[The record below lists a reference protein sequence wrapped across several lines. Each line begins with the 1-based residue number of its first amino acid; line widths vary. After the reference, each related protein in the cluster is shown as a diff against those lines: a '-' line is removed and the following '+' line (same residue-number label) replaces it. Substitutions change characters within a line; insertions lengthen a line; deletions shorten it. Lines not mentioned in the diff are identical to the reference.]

1 MRGIINMENK
11 RLLSIDIFRGL
22 TVILMTIVNNP
33 GDWGHIYAP
42 LEHAEWHGYTLTDL
56 VFPSFLFIVGISTVL
71 SKPSEDQLLKICKR
85 ALRIFLLGLSL
96 SFFSKIKAGDFTL
109 VIRLLAMALA
119 TVAFLGDYPLRR
131 QFWGALGAF
140 VLLIGLC
147 FSGLTDFESV
157 RIPGVLQR
165 IAVVYLL
172 VSLLHA
178 YTSLRVQIGVF
189 IASLV
194 GYWALM
200 SFVEVPGIGASNL
213 EVNKNLAAW
222 LDNYLL
228 EGHLWASAKTW
239 DPEGI
244 LSTLPAVATG
254 LVGLFAGRY
263 LQGSPEGVSPE
274 GDSPEGVS
282 PKGMSPKGVSPK
294 GDSPEGDSPK
304 GDSPEGMSP
313 KEVSPKASVLFAV
326 GALALVV
333 GTIWGWY
340 FPINKALWTSSYVL
354 VAAGWDLLLLAVLQ
368 ATVHSGTMAD
378 RYWKPVLIFGMNPML
393 VFFFSGIIPRVLGM
407 IKIGEEGLTSWIY
420 SQGIEPIFA
429 DKINASLAGALIYV
443 LIWAV
448 ILAFFDRQKRYYKV

>member
-1 MRGIINMENK
+1 MENK

-71 SKPSEDQLLKICKR
+71 SKPSEDQLLKIFKR

-96 SFFSKIKAGDFTL
+96 SFFSKIKAGDYTL
-109 VIRLLAMALA
+109 FLRLLAMALA

-131 QFWGALGAF
+131 QFWVAVAAF
-140 VLLIGLC
+140 VLMIGLC
-147 FSGLTDFESV
+147 FSGLTDFEHV

-189 IASLV
+189 IASLA

-200 SFVEVPGIGASNL
+200 YFVDVPDIGAANL

-228 EGHLWASAKTW
+228 EGHLWATSKTW

-254 LVGLFAGRY
+254 LAGLFAGRY
-263 LQGSPEGVSPE
+263 LQGI
-274 GDSPEGVS
+274 
-282 PKGMSPKGVSPK
+282 
-294 GDSPEGDSPK
+294 
-304 GDSPEGMSP
+304 
-313 KEVSPKASVLFAV
+313 PKASVLFAV
-326 GALALVV
+326 GAISLVL

-368 ATVHSGTMAD
+368 ATVLSGMMAD

-407 IKIGEEGLTSWIY
+407 IKIGDEGLTSWIY
-420 SQGIEPIFA
+420 SQGIEPLFA
-429 DKINASLAGALIYV
+429 EKINASLAGALIYV

-448 ILAFFDRQKRYYKV
+448 ILYFFDARKRYYKV

>member
-1 MRGIINMENK
+1 MENK

-22 TVILMTIVNNP
+22 TVILMTVVNNP
-33 GDWGHIYAP
+33 GDWEHIYAP

-71 SKPSEDQLLKICKR
+71 SRPSEDHLLKIFKR

-96 SFFSKIKAGDFTL
+96 SFFSKIHAGDFTL
-109 VIRLLAMALA
+109 VVRLLAMAVA
-119 TVAFLGDYPLRR
+119 TIAFLGDYDLRR
-131 QFWGALGAF
+131 QFWVAVGVF

-147 FSGLTDFESV
+147 FSGLTDFEHV

-178 YTSLRVQIGVF
+178 YTSLRFQIAVF
-189 IASLV
+189 FASLV
-194 GYWALM
+194 GYWALL
-200 SFVEVPGIGASNL
+200 SFVDVPGIGAANL

-228 EGHLWASAKTW
+228 EGHLWASSKTW

-254 LVGLFAGRY
+254 LAGLFAGRY
-263 LQGSPEGVSPE
+263 LQS
-274 GDSPEGVS
+274 
-282 PKGMSPKGVSPK
+282 
-294 GDSPEGDSPK
+294 
-304 GDSPEGMSP
+304 
-313 KEVSPKASVLFAV
+313 SPKASVLFAV
-326 GALALVV
+326 GAIALVF
-333 GTIWGWY
+333 GTVWGWY

-354 VAAGWDLLLLAVLQ
+354 VAAGWDLLLLAFLQ
-368 ATVHSGTMAD
+368 ATIHSD

-407 IKIGEEGLTSWIY
+407 IKIGNQGLTSWIY
-420 SQGIEPIFA
+420 SQGIEPLFA

-443 LIWAV
+443 LIWAG
-448 ILAFFDRQKRYYKV
+448 ILSFFDWQKRYYKV

>member
-1 MRGIINMENK
+1 MQVITNNMENK

-22 TVILMTIVNNP
+22 TVILMTVVNNP
-33 GDWGHIYAP
+33 GDWEHIYAP

-71 SKPSEDQLLKICKR
+71 SRPSEDHLLKIFKR

-96 SFFSKIKAGDFTL
+96 SFFSKIHAGDFTL
-109 VIRLLAMALA
+109 VVRLLAMAVA
-119 TVAFLGDYPLRR
+119 TIAFLGDYDLRR
-131 QFWGALGAF
+131 QFWVAVGVF

-147 FSGLTDFESV
+147 FSGLTDFEHV

-178 YTSLRVQIGVF
+178 YTSLRFQIAVF
-189 IASLV
+189 FASLV

-200 SFVEVPGIGASNL
+200 SFVDVPGIGAANL

-228 EGHLWASAKTW
+228 EGHLWASSKTW

-254 LVGLFAGRY
+254 LAGLFAGRY
-263 LQGSPEGVSPE
+263 LQS
-274 GDSPEGVS
+274 
-282 PKGMSPKGVSPK
+282 
-294 GDSPEGDSPK
+294 
-304 GDSPEGMSP
+304 
-313 KEVSPKASVLFAV
+313 SPKASVLFAA
-326 GALALVV
+326 GAIALVF
-333 GTIWGWY
+333 GTVWGWY
-340 FPINKALWTSSYVL
+340 FPINKALWTSSYVV
-354 VAAGWDLLLLAVLQ
+354 VAAGWDLLLLAFLQ
-368 ATVHSGTMAD
+368 STIHSSIQSD

-407 IKIGEEGLTSWIY
+407 ITIGNQGLTSWIY
-420 SQGIEPIFA
+420 SQGIEPLFA
-429 DKINASLAGALIYV
+429 DKINASLAGALIYM
-443 LIWAV
+443 LIWAG
-448 ILAFFDRQKRYYKV
+448 ILSFFDWQKRYYKV

>member
-1 MRGIINMENK
+1 MENK

-42 LEHAEWHGYTLTDL
+42 FEHAEWHGYTLTDL

-71 SKPSEDQLLKICKR
+71 SKPSEDQLLKSCKR

-96 SFFSKIKAGDFTL
+96 SFFSKIHAGDYTL
-109 VIRLLAMALA
+109 VLRLFAMALA

-131 QFWGALGAF
+131 QFWVAAGAF
-140 VLLIGLC
+140 VLMIGLC
-147 FSGLTDFESV
+147 FSGLTDFEHV

-178 YTSLRVQIGVF
+178 YASLRVQIGVF
-189 IASLV
+189 LASLI

-200 SFVEVPGIGASNL
+200 HFVEVPGVGAANL
-213 EVNKNLAAW
+213 EVNTNLAAW

-228 EGHLWASAKTW
+228 EGHLWASSKTW

-254 LVGLFAGRY
+254 LAGLFAGRY
-263 LQGSPEGVSPE
+263 LQGSP
-274 GDSPEGVS
+274 
-282 PKGMSPKGVSPK
+282 
-294 GDSPEGDSPK
+294 
-304 GDSPEGMSP
+304 
-313 KEVSPKASVLFAV
+313 KAAVLFAV
-326 GALALVV
+326 GALALVL
-333 GTIWGWY
+333 GTTWGWY
-340 FPINKALWTSSYVL
+340 FPINKALWTSSFVL

-368 ATVHSGTMAD
+368 ATIHSD

-407 IKIGEEGLTSWIY
+407 IKIGDKGLTSWIY
-420 SQGIEPIFA
+420 SQGIEPLFA

-443 LIWAV
+443 LIWAA
-448 ILAFFDRQKRYYKV
+448 ILAFFDARKRYYKV

>member
-1 MRGIINMENK
+1 MQDIINMENK

-71 SKPSEDQLLKICKR
+71 SKPSEDQLLKIFKR

-96 SFFSKIKAGDFTL
+96 SFFSKIHAGDFTL
-109 VIRLLAMALA
+109 IVRLLAMAAA
-119 TVAFLGDYPLRR
+119 TVGFLGDYSLKG
-131 QFWGALGAF
+131 QFWVAVGAF
-140 VLLIGLC
+140 VLMIGLC
-147 FSGLTDFESV
+147 FSGLTDFEHV

-178 YTSLRVQIGVF
+178 YTSLRVQISVF
-189 IASLV
+189 IISLV

-200 SFVEVPGIGASNL
+200 SFVEVPGIGAANL

-244 LSTLPAVATG
+244 LSTLPALATG
-254 LVGLFAGRY
+254 LAGLFAGRY
-263 LQGSPEGVSPE
+263 LQGSP
-274 GDSPEGVS
+274 
-282 PKGMSPKGVSPK
+282 
-294 GDSPEGDSPK
+294 
-304 GDSPEGMSP
+304 
-313 KEVSPKASVLFAV
+313 KASVLFAV
-326 GALALVV
+326 GAIALVA
-333 GTIWGWY
+333 GTVWGWY

-368 ATVHSGTMAD
+368 ATIQSD

-420 SQGIEPIFA
+420 SQGIEPLFA

-443 LIWAV
+443 LIWTA
-448 ILAFFDRQKRYYKV
+448 ILTFFDRQKRYYKV

>member
-1 MRGIINMENK
+1 MRAYTTNMETK

-33 GDWGHIYAP
+33 GDWEHIYAP

-71 SKPSEDQLLKICKR
+71 AKPSEDQLLKICKR

-96 SFFSKIKAGDFTL
+96 SFFSKIHAGDFTL
-109 VIRLLAMALA
+109 VVRLIAMAAA
-119 TVAFLGDYPLRR
+119 TVAFLGDYDLRR
-131 QFWGALGAF
+131 QFWIAVIAF

-147 FSGLTDFESV
+147 FSGLADFENV

-172 VSLLHA
+172 LSLLHA
-178 YTSLRVQIGVF
+178 YTSLRFQIAVF
-189 IASLV
+189 FASLV

-200 SFVEVPGIGASNL
+200 NFVDVPGVGLANL

-222 LDNYLL
+222 VDNYLL
-228 EGHLWASAKTW
+228 EGHLWASSKTW

-244 LSTLPAVATG
+244 LSTLPALATG
-254 LVGLFAGRY
+254 LAGLFAGRY
-263 LQGSPEGVSPE
+263 LQS
-274 GDSPEGVS
+274 
-282 PKGMSPKGVSPK
+282 
-294 GDSPEGDSPK
+294 
-304 GDSPEGMSP
+304 
-313 KEVSPKASVLFAV
+313 SPKASVLFAA
-326 GALALVV
+326 GAIALVA

-368 ATVHSGTMAD
+368 ATIQSTIQSDH
-378 RYWKPVLIFGMNPML
+378 YWKPVLIFGMNPMV
-393 VFFFSGIIPRVLGM
+393 VFFFSGLIPRVLGM
-407 IKIGEEGLTSWIY
+407 VKIGDQGLTSWIY
-420 SQGIEPIFA
+420 SQGIEPLFA

-443 LIWAV
+443 LIWAG
-448 ILAFFDRQKRYYKV
+448 ILSFFDWQKRYYKV

>member
-1 MRGIINMENK
+1 MENK

-71 SKPSEDQLLKICKR
+71 SKPSEDQLLKSCKR

-96 SFFSKIKAGDFTL
+96 SFFSKIKAGDYTL
-109 VIRLLAMALA
+109 VLRLFAMALA

-131 QFWGALGAF
+131 QFWVAAGAF
-140 VLLIGLC
+140 VLMIGLC
-147 FSGLTDFESV
+147 FSGLTDFEHV

-178 YTSLRVQIGVF
+178 YASLRVQIGVF
-189 IASLV
+189 LASLI

-200 SFVEVPGIGASNL
+200 HFVEVPGVGAANL
-213 EVNKNLAAW
+213 EVNTNLAAW

-228 EGHLWASAKTW
+228 EGHLWASSKTW

-254 LVGLFAGRY
+254 LAGLFAGRY
-263 LQGSPEGVSPE
+263 LQGSP
-274 GDSPEGVS
+274 
-282 PKGMSPKGVSPK
+282 
-294 GDSPEGDSPK
+294 
-304 GDSPEGMSP
+304 
-313 KEVSPKASVLFAV
+313 KAAVLFAV
-326 GALALVV
+326 GALALVL
-333 GTIWGWY
+333 GTTWGWY
-340 FPINKALWTSSYVL
+340 FPINKALWTSSFVL

-368 ATVHSGTMAD
+368 ATIHSD

-407 IKIGEEGLTSWIY
+407 IKIGDKGLTSWIY
-420 SQGIEPIFA
+420 SQGIEPLFA

-443 LIWAV
+443 LIWAA
-448 ILAFFDRQKRYYKV
+448 ILAFFDARKRYYKV

>member
-1 MRGIINMENK
+1 MRDIINMENK

-71 SKPSEDQLLKICKR
+71 SKPSEDQLWKIFKR

-96 SFFSKIKAGDFTL
+96 SFFSKIHAGDFTL
-109 VIRLLAMALA
+109 VVRLLAMAAA
-119 TVAFLGDYPLRR
+119 TVAFLGDYSLKK
-131 QFWGALGAF
+131 QFWVAVGAF
-140 VLLIGLC
+140 VLMIGLC
-147 FSGLTDFESV
+147 FSGLTDFEHV

-172 VSLLHA
+172 VGLLHFYA
-178 YTSLRVQIGVF
+178 SLRIQIVVF

-200 SFVEVPGIGASNL
+200 HFVEVPGIGAANL

-228 EGHLWASAKTW
+228 EGHLWASSKTW

-254 LVGLFAGRY
+254 LAGLFAGRY
-263 LQGSPEGVSPE
+263 LQGSA
-274 GDSPEGVS
+274 
-282 PKGMSPKGVSPK
+282 
-294 GDSPEGDSPK
+294 
-304 GDSPEGMSP
+304 
-313 KEVSPKASVLFAV
+313 KASVLFAA
-326 GALALVV
+326 GAIALAV

-368 ATVHSGTMAD
+368 ATIRSD
-378 RYWKPVLIFGMNPML
+378 KYWKPVLIFGMNPML

-407 IKIGEEGLTSWIY
+407 IKIGEDGLTSWIY
-420 SQGIEPIFA
+420 SQGIEPLFA
-429 DKINASLAGALIYV
+429 DKINSSLAGALIYV
-443 LIWAV
+443 VIWAG
-448 ILAFFDRQKRYYKV
+448 ILAFFDSRKRYYKV

>member
-1 MRGIINMENK
+1 MRAITNMENK

-42 LEHAEWHGYTLTDL
+42 LEHAEWNGYTLTDL

-71 SKPSEDQLLKICKR
+71 SKPSEDQLLKSCKR
-85 ALRIFLLGLSL
+85 AFRIFLLGLSL
-96 SFFSKIKAGDFTL
+96 SFFSKIQAGDFTL
-109 VIRLLAMALA
+109 VARLLAMAFA

-131 QFWGALGAF
+131 QFWVVVGAF

-147 FSGLTDFESV
+147 FSGIEDFKHV

-189 IASLV
+189 IASLA

-200 SFVEVPGIGASNL
+200 HFVEVPGIGTANL

-228 EGHLWASAKTW
+228 EGHLWATSKTW

-254 LVGLFAGRY
+254 LAGLFAGRY
-263 LQGSPEGVSPE
+263 LQS
-274 GDSPEGVS
+274 
-282 PKGMSPKGVSPK
+282 
-294 GDSPEGDSPK
+294 
-304 GDSPEGMSP
+304 
-313 KEVSPKASVLFAV
+313 SPKASVLAAA
-326 GALALVV
+326 GAITLAA

-368 ATVHSGTMAD
+368 ATVHTGMMAD

-407 IKIGEEGLTSWIY
+407 IKIGDEGLISWIY
-420 SQGIEPIFA
+420 SQGIEPLFA
-429 DKINASLAGALIYV
+429 DKMNASLAGALIYV
-443 LIWAV
+443 LIWAA
-448 ILAFFDRQKRYYKV
+448 ILFFFDARKRYYKV

>member
-1 MRGIINMENK
+1 MPGITNMENK

-71 SKPSEDQLLKICKR
+71 SKPSEDQLLKSCKR

-96 SFFSKIKAGDFTL
+96 SFFSKIKVGDYSL
-109 VIRLLAMALA
+109 VARLLAMALA
-119 TVAFLGDYPLRR
+119 TMAFLGDYPLRR
-131 QFWGALGAF
+131 QFWVAVAAF

-147 FSGLTDFESV
+147 FSGLTDFEHV

-165 IAVVYLL
+165 IAVVYLV

-189 IASLV
+189 IGSLA

-200 SFVEVPGIGASNL
+200 HFVEVPGIGSANL

-228 EGHLWASAKTW
+228 EGHLWATSKTW

-254 LVGLFAGRY
+254 LAGLFAGRY
-263 LQGSPEGVSPE
+263 LQGR
-274 GDSPEGVS
+274 
-282 PKGMSPKGVSPK
+282 
-294 GDSPEGDSPK
+294 
-304 GDSPEGMSP
+304 
-313 KEVSPKASVLFAV
+313 PKASVLFAA
-326 GALALVV
+326 GAIALVF
-333 GTIWGWY
+333 GTVWGWH

-368 ATVHSGTMAD
+368 ATVHSAIIAD

-420 SQGIEPIFA
+420 SQGIEPLFA
-429 DKINASLAGALIYV
+429 DKMNASLAGALIYV
-443 LIWAV
+443 GIWAA
-448 ILAFFDRQKRYYKV
+448 ILFFFDARKRYYKV

>member
-1 MRGIINMENK
+1 MENK

-71 SKPSEDQLLKICKR
+71 SKPSEDQLLKSCKR

-96 SFFSKIKAGDFTL
+96 SFFSKIKAGDYTL
-109 VIRLLAMALA
+109 VLRLLAMALA

-131 QFWGALGAF
+131 QFWVAVGAF

-147 FSGLTDFESV
+147 FSGLPDFEHV

-189 IASLV
+189 IASLA

-200 SFVEVPGIGASNL
+200 NFVEVPGIGAANL

-228 EGHLWASAKTW
+228 EGHLWATSKTW

-254 LVGLFAGRY
+254 LAGLFAGRY
-263 LQGSPEGVSPE
+263 LQISPEGVSPE
-274 GDSPEGVS
+274 G
-282 PKGMSPKGVSPK
+282 M
-294 GDSPEGDSPK
+294 
-304 GDSPEGMSP
+304 
-313 KEVSPKASVLFAV
+313 SPKASVLFAA
-326 GALALVV
+326 GAIALVL

-354 VAAGWDLLLLAVLQ
+354 VAAGWDLLLLGVLQ
-368 ATVHSGTMAD
+368 ATIRSD
-378 RYWKPVLIFGMNPML
+378 RYWRPVLIFGMNPML

-407 IKIGEEGLTSWIY
+407 IKIGGEGLTSWIY
-420 SQGIEPIFA
+420 AQGIEPIFA
-429 DKINASLAGALIYV
+429 DKMNASLAGALIYV
-443 LIWAV
+443 LIWAA
-448 ILAFFDRQKRYYKV
+448 ILTFFDRQKRYYKV

>member
-1 MRGIINMENK
+1 MENK
-11 RLLSIDIFRGL
+11 RLFSIDIFRGL

-71 SKPSEDQLLKICKR
+71 SKPSEDQLLKIFKR

-96 SFFSKIKAGDFTL
+96 SFFSKIKAGDYTL
-109 VIRLLAMALA
+109 VLRLLAMALA

-131 QFWGALGAF
+131 QFWVAVGAF

-147 FSGLTDFESV
+147 FSGLTDFEHV

-189 IASLV
+189 IGSLV

-200 SFVEVPGIGASNL
+200 HFVEVPGIGVANL

-228 EGHLWASAKTW
+228 EGHLWATSKTW

-254 LVGLFAGRY
+254 LAGLFAGRY
-263 LQGSPEGVSPE
+263 LQGI
-274 GDSPEGVS
+274 
-282 PKGMSPKGVSPK
+282 
-294 GDSPEGDSPK
+294 
-304 GDSPEGMSP
+304 
-313 KEVSPKASVLFAV
+313 PKASVLFAA
-326 GALALVV
+326 GAISLVL

-368 ATVHSGTMAD
+368 ATVLSGMMAD

-407 IKIGEEGLTSWIY
+407 IKIGDEGLTSWIY
-420 SQGIEPIFA
+420 SHGIEPFFVE
-429 DKINASLAGALIYV
+429 KINASLAGALIYV
-443 LIWAV
+443 LIWAA
-448 ILAFFDRQKRYYKV
+448 ILYFFDARKRYYKV

>member
-1 MRGIINMENK
+1 MENK

-71 SKPSEDQLLKICKR
+71 SKPSEDQLWKIFKR

-96 SFFSKIKAGDFTL
+96 SFFSKIKVGDFTL
-109 VIRLLAMALA
+109 VVRLLAMALA
-119 TVAFLGDYPLRR
+119 TIAFLGDYSLRR
-131 QFWGALGAF
+131 QFWIAVGAF
-140 VLLIGLC
+140 VLMIGLC
-147 FSGLTDFESV
+147 FSGLTDFEHV

-172 VSLLHA
+172 VGLLHFYA
-178 YTSLRVQIGVF
+178 SLRIQIVVF
-189 IASLV
+189 ITSLV

-200 SFVEVPGIGASNL
+200 SFVDVPGVGAANL

-228 EGHLWASAKTW
+228 EGHLWATSKTW

-254 LVGLFAGRY
+254 LAGLFAGRY
-263 LQGSPEGVSPE
+263 LQGG
-274 GDSPEGVS
+274 
-282 PKGMSPKGVSPK
+282 
-294 GDSPEGDSPK
+294 
-304 GDSPEGMSP
+304 
-313 KEVSPKASVLFAV
+313 SPKASVLFAA
-326 GALALVV
+326 GAIALAA
-333 GTIWGWY
+333 GTFWGWY

-368 ATVHSGTMAD
+368 ATIRSD
-378 RYWKPVLIFGMNPML
+378 QYWKPVLIFGMNPML

-407 IKIGEEGLTSWIY
+407 IKIGEDGLTSWIY
-420 SQGIEPIFA
+420 SQGIEPLFA

-443 LIWAV
+443 VIWAG
-448 ILAFFDRQKRYYKV
+448 ILAFFDSRKRYYKV

>member
-1 MRGIINMENK
+1 MRAITNMENK

-71 SKPSEDQLLKICKR
+71 SKPSEDQLLKSCKR

-96 SFFSKIKAGDFTL
+96 SFFSKIKVGDYTL
-109 VIRLLAMALA
+109 VVRLLAMALA

-131 QFWGALGAF
+131 QFWVAVGTF

-147 FSGLTDFESV
+147 FSGLTDFEHV

-189 IASLV
+189 IASLA

-200 SFVEVPGIGASNL
+200 HFVDVPGIGAANL
-213 EVNKNLAAW
+213 EVNRNLAAW

-228 EGHLWASAKTW
+228 EGHLWATSKTW

-254 LVGLFAGRY
+254 LAGLFAGRY
-263 LQGSPEGVSPE
+263 LQGSP
-274 GDSPEGVS
+274 
-282 PKGMSPKGVSPK
+282 
-294 GDSPEGDSPK
+294 
-304 GDSPEGMSP
+304 
-313 KEVSPKASVLFAV
+313 KASVLFAA
-326 GALALVV
+326 GAIALAA
-333 GTIWGWY
+333 GTVWGWY

-354 VAAGWDLLLLAVLQ
+354 VAAGWDLLLLGVLR
-368 ATVHSGTMAD
+368 ATVHSGIMAD

-420 SQGIEPIFA
+420 SQGIEPLFA
-429 DKINASLAGALIYV
+429 DKMNASLAGALIYV
-443 LIWAV
+443 GIWAV
-448 ILAFFDRQKRYYKV
+448 ILFFFDARKRYYKV

>member
-1 MRGIINMENK
+1 
-11 RLLSIDIFRGL
+11 
-22 TVILMTIVNNP
+22 
-33 GDWGHIYAP
+33 
-42 LEHAEWHGYTLTDL
+42 
-56 VFPSFLFIVGISTVL
+56 
-71 SKPSEDQLLKICKR
+71 
-85 ALRIFLLGLSL
+85 
-96 SFFSKIKAGDFTL
+96 
-109 VIRLLAMALA
+109 MALA
-119 TVAFLGDYPLRR
+119 TIAFLGDYPLRR
-131 QFWGALGAF
+131 QFWVAVGAF

-178 YTSLRVQIGVF
+178 YTSLRVQVLVF

-200 SFVEVPGIGASNL
+200 SFVEVPGIGAANL

-222 LDNYLL
+222 VDNYLL

-244 LSTLPAVATG
+244 LSTLPALATG
-254 LVGLFAGRY
+254 LAGLFAGRY

-274 GDSPEGVS
+274 GDSPEGMSPKGMSPEGVSPEGMSPKGMSPEGVS

-294 GDSPEGDSPK
+294 GMSPEGQ
-304 GDSPEGMSP
+304 
-313 KEVSPKASVLFAV
+313 SPKASVLFAV
-326 GALALVV
+326 GALALVA

-368 ATVHSGTMAD
+368 ATVHSGIMAD
-378 RYWKPVLIFGMNPML
+378 RYWKSVLIFGMNPML

-420 SQGIEPIFA
+420 SHGIEPLFA

-443 LIWAV
+443 LIWAA

>member
-1 MRGIINMENK
+1 MENK

-71 SKPSEDQLLKICKR
+71 SKPSEDQLLKIFKR

-109 VIRLLAMALA
+109 IVRLLAIAVA
-119 TVAFLGDYPLRR
+119 TVAFLGDYSLKK
-131 QFWGALGAF
+131 QFWVAVGAF
-140 VLLIGLC
+140 VLMMGLC
-147 FSGLTDFESV
+147 FSGLTDFEHV

-172 VSLLHA
+172 VGLLHFYA
-178 YTSLRVQIGVF
+178 SLRIQIVVF
-189 IASLV
+189 IACLV

-200 SFVEVPGIGASNL
+200 NFVDVPGIGAANL

-228 EGHLWASAKTW
+228 EGHLWATSKTW

-254 LVGLFAGRY
+254 LAGLFAGRY
-263 LQGSPEGVSPE
+263 LQGSPEGGSPE
-274 GDSPEGVS
+274 GG
-282 PKGMSPKGVSPK
+282 
-294 GDSPEGDSPK
+294 
-304 GDSPEGMSP
+304 
-313 KEVSPKASVLFAV
+313 SPKASVLFAA
-326 GALALVV
+326 GAIALAV
-333 GTIWGWY
+333 GTVWGWY

-368 ATVHSGTMAD
+368 ATIRSDH
-378 RYWKPVLIFGMNPML
+378 YWKPVLIFGMNPML

-420 SQGIEPIFA
+420 SQGIEPLFA
-429 DKINASLAGALIYV
+429 EKINASFAGALIYV
-443 LIWAV
+443 AIWAG
-448 ILAFFDRQKRYYKV
+448 ILAFFDSRKRYYKV

>member
-1 MRGIINMENK
+1 MENK

-71 SKPSEDQLLKICKR
+71 SKPSEDQLLKIFKR

-96 SFFSKIKAGDFTL
+96 SFFSKIKVGDFTL
-109 VIRLLAMALA
+109 VVRLLAMAAA
-119 TVAFLGDYPLRR
+119 TVAFLGDYSLRR
-131 QFWGALGAF
+131 QFWVAAGAC

-147 FSGLTDFESV
+147 FSGLTAFEHV

-172 VSLLHA
+172 VGLLHFYA
-178 YTSLRVQIGVF
+178 SLRIQMVVF
-189 IASLV
+189 IACLV

-200 SFVEVPGIGASNL
+200 NFVDVPGIGAANL

-228 EGHLWASAKTW
+228 EGHLWASSKTW

-254 LVGLFAGRY
+254 LAGLFAGRY
-263 LQGSPEGVSPE
+263 LQGSA
-274 GDSPEGVS
+274 
-282 PKGMSPKGVSPK
+282 
-294 GDSPEGDSPK
+294 
-304 GDSPEGMSP
+304 
-313 KEVSPKASVLFAV
+313 KAAVLFAA
-326 GALALVV
+326 GAIALAA

-368 ATVHSGTMAD
+368 AMIRSEKH
-378 RYWKPVLIFGMNPML
+378 WKPVLIFGMNPML

-420 SQGIEPIFA
+420 SQGIEPLFA

-443 LIWAV
+443 AIWAG
-448 ILAFFDRQKRYYKV
+448 ILAFFDSRKRYYKV

>member
-1 MRGIINMENK
+1 MENK

-71 SKPSEDQLLKICKR
+71 SKPTEDQLLKSCKR

-109 VIRLLAMALA
+109 VLRLLAMALA

-131 QFWGALGAF
+131 QFWVAVGAF
-140 VLLIGLC
+140 GLLIGLC
-147 FSGLTDFESV
+147 FSGLTDFEHV

-189 IASLV
+189 IGSLV

-200 SFVEVPGIGASNL
+200 HFVEVPGIGAANL

-228 EGHLWASAKTW
+228 EGHLWATSKTW

-254 LVGLFAGRY
+254 LAGLFAGRY
-263 LQGSPEGVSPE
+263 LQGSS
-274 GDSPEGVS
+274 
-282 PKGMSPKGVSPK
+282 
-294 GDSPEGDSPK
+294 
-304 GDSPEGMSP
+304 
-313 KEVSPKASVLFAV
+313 KASVLAAA
-326 GALALVV
+326 GAIALAA

-354 VAAGWDLLLLAVLQ
+354 VAAGWDLLLLGVLQ
-368 ATVHSGTMAD
+368 ATVHSGMMAD

-407 IKIGEEGLTSWIY
+407 IKIGDEGLTSWIY
-420 SQGIEPIFA
+420 SQGIEPLFVE
-429 DKINASLAGALIYV
+429 KINASLAGALIYV

-448 ILAFFDRQKRYYKV
+448 ILYFFDARKRYYKV

>member
-1 MRGIINMENK
+1 MENK

-71 SKPSEDQLLKICKR
+71 SKPSEDQLLKIFKR

-96 SFFSKIKAGDFTL
+96 SFFSKIHAGDYTL
-109 VIRLLAMALA
+109 VARLLAMALA
-119 TVAFLGDYPLRR
+119 TVAFLGDYTLPR
-131 QFWGALGAF
+131 QFWVAVGAF

-147 FSGLTDFESV
+147 FSGLTDFEHV

-178 YTSLRVQIGVF
+178 FTSLRVQIGVF
-189 IASLV
+189 IASLA

-200 SFVEVPGIGASNL
+200 HFVDVPGIGAANL

-228 EGHLWASAKTW
+228 EGHLWATSKTW

-254 LVGLFAGRY
+254 LAGLFAGRY
-263 LQGSPEGVSPE
+263 LQGSP
-274 GDSPEGVS
+274 
-282 PKGMSPKGVSPK
+282 
-294 GDSPEGDSPK
+294 
-304 GDSPEGMSP
+304 
-313 KEVSPKASVLFAV
+313 KASVLFAA
-326 GALALVV
+326 GAISLVL

-354 VAAGWDLLLLAVLQ
+354 VAAGWDLLLLGVLQ
-368 ATVHSGTMAD
+368 ATVHSGMMAD

-407 IKIGEEGLTSWIY
+407 IKIGDEGLTSWIY
-420 SQGIEPIFA
+420 SQGIEPLFA
-429 DKINASLAGALIYV
+429 EKINASLAGALIYV
-443 LIWAV
+443 LIWAA
-448 ILAFFDRQKRYYKV
+448 ILYLFDARKRYYKV

>member
-1 MRGIINMENK
+1 MENK

-33 GDWGHIYAP
+33 GDWGHIFAP

-71 SKPSEDQLLKICKR
+71 SKPSEDQLLKSCKR

-96 SFFSKIKAGDFTL
+96 SFFSKIHAGDYTL
-109 VIRLLAMALA
+109 VLRLFAMVLA

-131 QFWGALGAF
+131 QFWVAAGAF
-140 VLLIGLC
+140 VLMIGLC
-147 FSGLTDFESV
+147 FSGLTDFEHV

-178 YTSLRVQIGVF
+178 YASLRVQIGVF
-189 IASLV
+189 LASLI

-200 SFVEVPGIGASNL
+200 HFVEVPGVGAANL
-213 EVNKNLAAW
+213 EVNTNLAAW

-228 EGHLWASAKTW
+228 EGHLWASSKTW

-254 LVGLFAGRY
+254 LAGLFAGRY
-263 LQGSPEGVSPE
+263 LQGSP
-274 GDSPEGVS
+274 
-282 PKGMSPKGVSPK
+282 
-294 GDSPEGDSPK
+294 
-304 GDSPEGMSP
+304 
-313 KEVSPKASVLFAV
+313 KAAVLFAV
-326 GALALVV
+326 GALALVL
-333 GTIWGWY
+333 GTTWGWY

-368 ATVHSGTMAD
+368 ATIHSD

-407 IKIGEEGLTSWIY
+407 IKIGDEGLTSWIY
-420 SQGIEPIFA
+420 SQGIEPLFA

-443 LIWAV
+443 LIWAA
-448 ILAFFDRQKRYYKV
+448 ILAFFDARKRYYKV

>member
-1 MRGIINMENK
+1 MENK

-71 SKPSEDQLLKICKR
+71 SKPSEDQLLKIFKR

-109 VIRLLAMALA
+109 IVRLLAMAAA
-119 TVAFLGDYPLRR
+119 TVAFLGDYSLRR
-131 QFWGALGAF
+131 QFWVAMGAF
-140 VLLIGLC
+140 VLMIGLC
-147 FSGLTDFESV
+147 FSGLTDFEHV

-172 VSLLHA
+172 VGLLHFYA
-178 YTSLRVQIGVF
+178 SLRIQIAVF

-200 SFVEVPGIGASNL
+200 NFVEVPGIGAANL

-228 EGHLWASAKTW
+228 EGHLWASSKTW

-254 LVGLFAGRY
+254 LAGLFAGRY
-263 LQGSPEGVSPE
+263 LNNSPEGNSPEGGSPEGGSPE
-274 GDSPEGVS
+274 GGSPEGH
-282 PKGMSPKGVSPK
+282 
-294 GDSPEGDSPK
+294 
-304 GDSPEGMSP
+304 
-313 KEVSPKASVLFAV
+313 SPKASVLFAV
-326 GALALVV
+326 GAMALVA
-333 GTIWGWY
+333 GTVWGWY

-368 ATVHSGTMAD
+368 ATIRSD
-378 RYWKPVLIFGMNPML
+378 KYWKPVLIFGMNPML

-420 SQGIEPIFA
+420 SQGIEPLFA

-443 LIWAV
+443 VIWAG
-448 ILAFFDRQKRYYKV
+448 ILAFFDSRKRYYKV

>member
-1 MRGIINMENK
+1 MENK

-71 SKPSEDQLLKICKR
+71 SKPSEDQLLKIFKR

-109 VIRLLAMALA
+109 IVRLFAMAAA
-119 TVAFLGDYPLRR
+119 TVAFLGDYSLKR
-131 QFWGALGAF
+131 QFWVAAGAF
-140 VLLIGLC
+140 VLMIGLC
-147 FSGLTDFESV
+147 FSGLTDFEHV

-172 VSLLHA
+172 VGLLHFYA
-178 YTSLRVQIGVF
+178 SLRIQILVF
-189 IASLV
+189 IACLV

-200 SFVEVPGIGASNL
+200 NFVEVPGIGAANL

-228 EGHLWASAKTW
+228 EGHLWASSKTW

-254 LVGLFAGRY
+254 LAGLFAGRY
-263 LQGSPEGVSPE
+263 LQGSA
-274 GDSPEGVS
+274 
-282 PKGMSPKGVSPK
+282 
-294 GDSPEGDSPK
+294 
-304 GDSPEGMSP
+304 
-313 KEVSPKASVLFAV
+313 KASVLFAV
-326 GALALVV
+326 GAMALVA
-333 GTIWGWY
+333 GTVWGWY

-368 ATVHSGTMAD
+368 ATIRSDH
-378 RYWKPVLIFGMNPML
+378 YWKPVLIFGMNPML

-407 IKIGEEGLTSWIY
+407 IKIGEDGLTSWIY
-420 SQGIEPIFA
+420 SQGIEPLFA

-443 LIWAV
+443 VIWAG
-448 ILAFFDRQKRYYKV
+448 ILAFFDSRKRYYKV

>member
-1 MRGIINMENK
+1 MENK

-71 SKPSEDQLLKICKR
+71 SKPSEDQLLKIFKR

-96 SFFSKIKAGDFTL
+96 SFFSKIHAGDFTL
-109 VIRLLAMALA
+109 VVRLLAMAVA
-119 TVAFLGDYPLRR
+119 TVAFLGDYSLQR
-131 QFWGALGAF
+131 QFWIAVGAF
-140 VLLIGLC
+140 LLMMGLC
-147 FSGLTDFESV
+147 FSGLTDFEHV

-172 VSLLHA
+172 VGLLHFYA
-178 YTSLRVQIGVF
+178 SLRIQIVVF
-189 IASLV
+189 IACLV

-200 SFVEVPGIGASNL
+200 NFVDVPGIGAANL

-228 EGHLWASAKTW
+228 EGHLWATSKTW

-254 LVGLFAGRY
+254 LAGLFAGRY
-263 LQGSPEGVSPE
+263 LQGS
-274 GDSPEGVS
+274 D
-282 PKGMSPKGVSPK
+282 
-294 GDSPEGDSPK
+294 
-304 GDSPEGMSP
+304 
-313 KEVSPKASVLFAV
+313 KASILFAA
-326 GALALVV
+326 GAIALAA
-333 GTIWGWY
+333 GTVWGWY

-354 VAAGWDLLLLAVLQ
+354 VSAGWDLLLLAVLQ
-368 ATVHSGTMAD
+368 ATIRSDKH
-378 RYWKPVLIFGMNPML
+378 WKPVLIFGMNPML

-407 IKIGEEGLTSWIY
+407 IKIGDQGLTSWIY
-420 SQGIEPIFA
+420 SQGIEPLFA

-443 LIWAV
+443 AIWAG
-448 ILAFFDRQKRYYKV
+448 ILAFFDSRKRYYKV

>member
-1 MRGIINMENK
+1 MRVIINMENK

-71 SKPSEDQLLKICKR
+71 SKPSEDQLLKIFKR

-96 SFFSKIKAGDFTL
+96 SFFSKIKAGDYTL
-109 VIRLLAMALA
+109 VLRLLAMALA

-131 QFWGALGAF
+131 QFWVAVAAF

-147 FSGLTDFESV
+147 FSGLTDFEHV

-178 YTSLRVQIGVF
+178 YTSLRVQIGIF
-189 IASLV
+189 IGSLV

-200 SFVEVPGIGASNL
+200 HFVEVPGIGAANL
-213 EVNKNLAAW
+213 EVNRNLAAW

-228 EGHLWASAKTW
+228 DGHLWATSKTW

-254 LVGLFAGRY
+254 LAGLFAGRY
-263 LQGSPEGVSPE
+263 LQS
-274 GDSPEGVS
+274 
-282 PKGMSPKGVSPK
+282 
-294 GDSPEGDSPK
+294 
-304 GDSPEGMSP
+304 
-313 KEVSPKASVLFAV
+313 SPKASVLAAA
-326 GALALVV
+326 GAIALAA
-333 GTIWGWY
+333 GTVWGWY

-354 VAAGWDLLLLAVLQ
+354 VAAGWDLLLLGVLQ
-368 ATVHSGTMAD
+368 ATVHSAIIAD

-407 IKIGEEGLTSWIY
+407 IKIGDEGLTSWIY
-420 SQGIEPIFA
+420 SQGIEPLFVE
-429 DKINASLAGALIYV
+429 KINASLAGALIYV

-448 ILAFFDRQKRYYKV
+448 ILFFFDARKRYYKV

>member
-109 VIRLLAMALA
+109 VVRLLAMALA
-119 TVAFLGDYPLRR
+119 TMAFLGDYPLRR
-131 QFWGALGAF
+131 QFWVAVGAF

-178 YTSLRVQIGVF
+178 YTSLRVQVLVF

-200 SFVEVPGIGASNL
+200 SFIEVPGVGPASL

-244 LSTLPAVATG
+244 LSTLPALATG
-254 LVGLFAGRY
+254 LAGLFAGRY
-263 LQGSPEGVSPE
+263 LQGSPEG
-274 GDSPEGVS
+274 D
-282 PKGMSPKGVSPK
+282 
-294 GDSPEGDSPK
+294 
-304 GDSPEGMSP
+304 
-313 KEVSPKASVLFAV
+313 SPKASVLFAV
-326 GALALVV
+326 GAIALVA
-333 GTIWGWY
+333 GTVWGWY

-354 VAAGWDLLLLAVLQ
+354 VAAGWDLLLLALLQ
-368 ATVHSGTMAD
+368 ATVRSD

-420 SQGIEPIFA
+420 SHGIEPIFA

-443 LIWAV
+443 LIWAA

>member
-1 MRGIINMENK
+1 MRDIINMENK

-33 GDWGHIYAP
+33 GNWGHIYAS

-71 SKPSEDQLLKICKR
+71 SKPSEDQLLKIFKR

-109 VIRLLAMALA
+109 IVRLLAMAAA
-119 TVAFLGDYPLRR
+119 TVAFLGDYSLKR
-131 QFWGALGAF
+131 QFWVAVGAF
-140 VLLIGLC
+140 VLMIGLC
-147 FSGLTDFESV
+147 FSGLTDFEHV

-172 VSLLHA
+172 VGLLHFYA
-178 YTSLRVQIGVF
+178 SLRIQILVF

-194 GYWALM
+194 SYWALM
-200 SFVEVPGIGASNL
+200 NFVDVPGIGAANL

-228 EGHLWASAKTW
+228 EGHLWASSKTW

-254 LVGLFAGRY
+254 LAGLFAGRY
-263 LQGSPEGVSPE
+263 LQGSP
-274 GDSPEGVS
+274 
-282 PKGMSPKGVSPK
+282 
-294 GDSPEGDSPK
+294 
-304 GDSPEGMSP
+304 
-313 KEVSPKASVLFAV
+313 KASVLFAV
-326 GALALVV
+326 GAMALVA
-333 GTIWGWY
+333 GTVWGWY

-368 ATVHSGTMAD
+368 ATIRSD
-378 RYWKPVLIFGMNPML
+378 KYWKPVLIFGMNPML

-407 IKIGEEGLTSWIY
+407 IKIGEDGLISWIY
-420 SQGIEPIFA
+420 SQGIEPLFA

-443 LIWAV
+443 VIWAG
-448 ILAFFDRQKRYYKV
+448 ILAFFDSRKRYYKV

>member
-1 MRGIINMENK
+1 MRVIIKTQAITTMENK

-71 SKPSEDQLLKICKR
+71 SKPSENQLLKIFKR

-96 SFFSKIKAGDFTL
+96 SFFSKIKVGDYTL
-109 VIRLLAMALA
+109 VVRLLAMAIA
-119 TVAFLGDYPLRR
+119 TIAFLGDYPLRR
-131 QFWGALGAF
+131 QFWIAVGAF

-147 FSGLTDFESV
+147 FSGLTDYEHV

-178 YTSLRVQIGVF
+178 YTSFRVQIGVF
-189 IASLV
+189 IGSLV

-200 SFVEVPGIGASNL
+200 NLVDVPGVGPATL

-228 EGHLWASAKTW
+228 EGHLWASSKTW

-244 LSTLPAVATG
+244 LSTLPALATG
-254 LVGLFAGRY
+254 LAGLFAGRY

-274 GDSPEGVS
+274 GVS
-282 PKGMSPKGVSPK
+282 PKGI
-294 GDSPEGDSPK
+294 SPE
-304 GDSPEGMSP
+304 
-313 KEVSPKASVLFAV
+313 EVSPKASVLFAV
-326 GALALVV
+326 GAIALVF
-333 GTIWGWY
+333 GTVWGWY

-354 VAAGWDLLLLAVLQ
+354 VSAGWDLLLLGVLQ
-368 ATVHSGTMAD
+368 ATVHSGIMED

-407 IKIGEEGLTSWIY
+407 IKIGDEGLTSWIY
-420 SQGIEPIFA
+420 SQGIEPLFA

-448 ILAFFDRQKRYYKV
+448 ILFFFDRQKRYYKV

>member
-1 MRGIINMENK
+1 MRDIINMENK

-71 SKPSEDQLLKICKR
+71 SKPSEDQLLKIFKR

-96 SFFSKIKAGDFTL
+96 SFFSKIKVGDFTL
-109 VIRLLAMALA
+109 VVRLLAIAAA
-119 TVAFLGDYPLRR
+119 TVAFLGDYSLKR
-131 QFWGALGAF
+131 QFWVAVGAF
-140 VLLIGLC
+140 VLMMGLC
-147 FSGLTDFESV
+147 FSGLTDFEHV
-157 RIPGVLQR
+157 RILGVLQR

-172 VSLLHA
+172 VGLLHF
-178 YTSLRVQIGVF
+178 YTSLRVHIVVF
-189 IASLV
+189 IACLV

-200 SFVEVPGIGASNL
+200 TFVYVPGIGTANL

-228 EGHLWASAKTW
+228 EGHLWATSKTW

-254 LVGLFAGRY
+254 LAGLFAGRY
-263 LQGSPEGVSPE
+263 LQGSA
-274 GDSPEGVS
+274 
-282 PKGMSPKGVSPK
+282 
-294 GDSPEGDSPK
+294 
-304 GDSPEGMSP
+304 
-313 KEVSPKASVLFAV
+313 KASVLFAA
-326 GALALVV
+326 GAIALAA
-333 GTIWGWY
+333 GTVWGWY

-368 ATVHSGTMAD
+368 ATIRSD
-378 RYWKPVLIFGMNPML
+378 KYWKPVLIFGMNPML

-407 IKIGEEGLTSWIY
+407 IKIGEDGLISWIY
-420 SQGIEPIFA
+420 SQGIEPLFA

-443 LIWAV
+443 VIWAG
-448 ILAFFDRQKRYYKV
+448 ILAFFDSRKRYYKV

>member
-1 MRGIINMENK
+1 MENK

-71 SKPSEDQLLKICKR
+71 SKPSEDQLLKTFKR

-96 SFFSKIKAGDFTL
+96 SFFSKIKAGDYTL
-109 VIRLLAMALA
+109 VLRLLAMALA

-131 QFWGALGAF
+131 QFWVAVGAF

-147 FSGLTDFESV
+147 FSGIEDFEHV

-189 IASLV
+189 IASLA

-200 SFVEVPGIGASNL
+200 HFVEVPGIGAANL

-228 EGHLWASAKTW
+228 EGHLWATSKTW

-254 LVGLFAGRY
+254 LAGLFAGRY
-263 LQGSPEGVSPE
+263 LQGSPEGVSP
-274 GDSPEGVS
+274 
-282 PKGMSPKGVSPK
+282 
-294 GDSPEGDSPK
+294 
-304 GDSPEGMSP
+304 
-313 KEVSPKASVLFAV
+313 KASILFAA
-326 GALALVV
+326 GAIALVA
-333 GTIWGWY
+333 GTVWGWY

-368 ATVHSGTMAD
+368 ATVHSGMMAD

-407 IKIGEEGLTSWIY
+407 IKIGDEGLTSWIY
-420 SQGIEPIFA
+420 SQGIEPLFA
-429 DKINASLAGALIYV
+429 DKMNASLAGALIYV

-448 ILAFFDRQKRYYKV
+448 ILYFFDARKRYYKV

>member
-1 MRGIINMENK
+1 MQDIINMENK

-71 SKPSEDQLLKICKR
+71 SKPSEDQLLKIFKR

-109 VIRLLAMALA
+109 VVRLLAMAAA
-119 TVAFLGDYPLRR
+119 TVAFLGDYSLKR
-131 QFWGALGAF
+131 QFWVAVGAF
-140 VLLIGLC
+140 VLMIGLC
-147 FSGLTDFESV
+147 FSGLADFEHV

-165 IAVVYLL
+165 ISVVYLL
-172 VSLLHA
+172 VGLLHFYA
-178 YTSLRVQIGVF
+178 SLRIQILVF

-200 SFVEVPGIGASNL
+200 NFVDVPGIGAANL

-228 EGHLWASAKTW
+228 EGHLWASSKTW

-254 LVGLFAGRY
+254 LAGLFAGRY
-263 LQGSPEGVSPE
+263 LQGSA
-274 GDSPEGVS
+274 
-282 PKGMSPKGVSPK
+282 
-294 GDSPEGDSPK
+294 
-304 GDSPEGMSP
+304 
-313 KEVSPKASVLFAV
+313 KASVLFAA
-326 GALALVV
+326 GAIALAV

-368 ATVHSGTMAD
+368 ATIRSDH
-378 RYWKPVLIFGMNPML
+378 YWKPVLIFGMNPML

-407 IKIGEEGLTSWIY
+407 IKIGEDGLISWIY
-420 SQGIEPIFA
+420 SQGIEPLFA

-443 LIWAV
+443 VIWAG
-448 ILAFFDRQKRYYKV
+448 ILAYFDSRKRYYKV

>member
-1 MRGIINMENK
+1 MENK

-71 SKPSEDQLLKICKR
+71 SKPSEDQLWKIFKR

-96 SFFSKIKAGDFTL
+96 SFFSKIHAGDFTL
-109 VIRLLAMALA
+109 VVRLLAMAAA
-119 TVAFLGDYPLRR
+119 TVAFLGDYSLKR
-131 QFWGALGAF
+131 QFWVAVGAF
-140 VLLIGLC
+140 VLMMGLC
-147 FSGLTDFESV
+147 FSGLTDFEHV

-172 VSLLHA
+172 VGLLHFYA
-178 YTSLRVQIGVF
+178 SLRIQIVVF

-200 SFVEVPGIGASNL
+200 HFVEVPGIGAANL

-228 EGHLWASAKTW
+228 EGHLWASSKTW
-239 DPEGI
+239 DREGI

-254 LVGLFAGRY
+254 LAGLFAGRY
-263 LQGSPEGVSPE
+263 LNN
-274 GDSPEGVS
+274 
-282 PKGMSPKGVSPK
+282 SPKGVSP
-294 GDSPEGDSPK
+294 EGGST
-304 GDSPEGMSP
+304 
-313 KEVSPKASVLFAV
+313 KASVLFAA
-326 GALALVV
+326 GAIALVA

-368 ATVHSGTMAD
+368 ATIRPN
-378 RYWKPVLIFGMNPML
+378 RYWKPVLIFGMNPMV
-393 VFFFSGIIPRVLGM
+393 VFFFSGLIPRVLGM
-407 IKIGEEGLTSWIY
+407 IKIGDQGLTSWIY
-420 SQGIEPIFA
+420 SQGIEPLFA

-443 LIWAV
+443 LIWAG
-448 ILAFFDRQKRYYKV
+448 ILSFFDWQKRYYKV

>member
-1 MRGIINMENK
+1 METK

-33 GDWGHIYAP
+33 GDWEHIYAP

-71 SKPSEDQLLKICKR
+71 AKPSEDQLLKICKR

-96 SFFSKIKAGDFTL
+96 SFFSKIHAGDFTL
-109 VIRLLAMALA
+109 VVRLIAMAAA
-119 TVAFLGDYPLRR
+119 TVAFLGDYDLRR
-131 QFWGALGAF
+131 QFWVAVIAF

-147 FSGLTDFESV
+147 FSGLTDFENV

-172 VSLLHA
+172 LSLLHA
-178 YTSLRVQIGVF
+178 YTSLRFQIAVF
-189 IASLV
+189 FASLV

-200 SFVEVPGIGASNL
+200 NFVDVPGMGLANL

-222 LDNYLL
+222 VDNYLL
-228 EGHLWASAKTW
+228 EGHLWASSKTW

-254 LVGLFAGRY
+254 LAGLFAGRY
-263 LQGSPEGVSPE
+263 LQS
-274 GDSPEGVS
+274 
-282 PKGMSPKGVSPK
+282 
-294 GDSPEGDSPK
+294 
-304 GDSPEGMSP
+304 
-313 KEVSPKASVLFAV
+313 SPKASVLFAA
-326 GALALVV
+326 GAIALVA

-368 ATVHSGTMAD
+368 ATIHSTIRSD

-393 VFFFSGIIPRVLGM
+393 VFFFSGLIPRVLGM
-407 IKIGEEGLTSWIY
+407 IKIGDQGLTSWIY
-420 SQGIEPIFA
+420 SQGIEPLFA

-443 LIWAV
+443 LIWAG
-448 ILAFFDRQKRYYKV
+448 ILSFFDWQKRYYKV

>member
-1 MRGIINMENK
+1 MENK

-71 SKPSEDQLLKICKR
+71 SKPSEDQLWKIFKR

-96 SFFSKIKAGDFTL
+96 SFFSKIHAGDFTL
-109 VIRLLAMALA
+109 VVRLLAMAAA
-119 TVAFLGDYPLRR
+119 TVAFLGDYSLKK
-131 QFWGALGAF
+131 QFWVAVGAF
-140 VLLIGLC
+140 VLMIGLC
-147 FSGLTDFESV
+147 FSGLTDFEHV

-172 VSLLHA
+172 VGLLHFYA
-178 YTSLRVQIGVF
+178 SLRIQIVVF

-200 SFVEVPGIGASNL
+200 HFVEVPGIGAANL

-228 EGHLWASAKTW
+228 EGHLWASSKTW

-254 LVGLFAGRY
+254 LAGLFAGRY
-263 LQGSPEGVSPE
+263 LQGSPEGH
-274 GDSPEGVS
+274 
-282 PKGMSPKGVSPK
+282 
-294 GDSPEGDSPK
+294 
-304 GDSPEGMSP
+304 
-313 KEVSPKASVLFAV
+313 SPKASVLFAA
-326 GALALVV
+326 GAIALAV

-368 ATVHSGTMAD
+368 ATIRSDH
-378 RYWKPVLIFGMNPML
+378 YWKPVLIFGMNPML

-407 IKIGEEGLTSWIY
+407 IKIGEDGLTSWIY
-420 SQGIEPIFA
+420 SQGIEPLFA

-443 LIWAV
+443 VIWAG
-448 ILAFFDRQKRYYKV
+448 ILAFFDSRKRYYKV

>member
-1 MRGIINMENK
+1 MENK

-71 SKPSEDQLLKICKR
+71 SKPSEDQLWKICKR

-109 VIRLLAMALA
+109 VVRLLAMALA

-131 QFWGALGAF
+131 QFWVAVGAF
-140 VLLIGLC
+140 GLMIGLC
-147 FSGLTDFESV
+147 FSGMEDFEHV

-172 VSLLHA
+172 VGLLHT
-178 YTSLRVQIGVF
+178 YTSVRVQTGVF
-189 IASLV
+189 IASLA

-200 SFVEVPGIGASNL
+200 NFVDVPGIGVANL

-228 EGHLWASAKTW
+228 EGHLWATSKTW

-254 LVGLFAGRY
+254 LAGLFAGRY
-263 LQGSPEGVSPE
+263 LQGSP
-274 GDSPEGVS
+274 
-282 PKGMSPKGVSPK
+282 
-294 GDSPEGDSPK
+294 
-304 GDSPEGMSP
+304 
-313 KEVSPKASVLFAV
+313 KASVLFAF
-326 GALALVV
+326 GALALVG

-354 VAAGWDLLLLAVLQ
+354 VAAGWDLLLLGFLQ
-368 ATVHSGTMAD
+368 ATVHLGRMAD

-407 IKIGEEGLTSWIY
+407 IKIGDEGLTSWIY
-420 SQGIEPIFA
+420 SRGIEPLFA
-429 DKINASLAGALIYV
+429 EKINASLAGALIYV

-448 ILAFFDRQKRYYKV
+448 ILFFFDARKRYYKV

>member
-1 MRGIINMENK
+1 METK

-33 GDWGHIYAP
+33 GDWEHIYAP

-71 SKPSEDQLLKICKR
+71 AKPSEDQLLKICKR

-96 SFFSKIKAGDFTL
+96 SFFSKIHAGDFTL
-109 VIRLLAMALA
+109 VVRLIAMAAA
-119 TVAFLGDYPLRR
+119 TVAFLGDYDLRR
-131 QFWGALGAF
+131 QFWVAVIAF

-147 FSGLTDFESV
+147 FSGLTDFENV

-172 VSLLHA
+172 LSLLHA
-178 YTSLRVQIGVF
+178 YTSLRFQIAVF
-189 IASLV
+189 FASLV

-200 SFVEVPGIGASNL
+200 NFVDVPGVGLANL

-222 LDNYLL
+222 VDNYLL
-228 EGHLWASAKTW
+228 EGHLWASSKTW

-244 LSTLPAVATG
+244 LSTLPALATG
-254 LVGLFAGRY
+254 LAGLFAGRY
-263 LQGSPEGVSPE
+263 LQS
-274 GDSPEGVS
+274 
-282 PKGMSPKGVSPK
+282 
-294 GDSPEGDSPK
+294 
-304 GDSPEGMSP
+304 
-313 KEVSPKASVLFAV
+313 SPKASVLFAA
-326 GALALVV
+326 GAIALVA

-368 ATVHSGTMAD
+368 ATIQSTIQSDH
-378 RYWKPVLIFGMNPML
+378 YWKPVLIFGMNPMV
-393 VFFFSGIIPRVLGM
+393 VFFFSGLIPRVLGM
-407 IKIGEEGLTSWIY
+407 IKIGDQGLTSWIY
-420 SQGIEPIFA
+420 SQGIEPLFA

-443 LIWAV
+443 LIWAG
-448 ILAFFDRQKRYYKV
+448 ILSFFDWQKRYYKV

>member
-1 MRGIINMENK
+1 MENK

-22 TVILMTIVNNP
+22 TVILMTVVNNP
-33 GDWGHIYAP
+33 GDWEHIYAP

-71 SKPSEDQLLKICKR
+71 SRPSEDHLLKIFKR

-96 SFFSKIKAGDFTL
+96 SFFSKIHAGDFTL
-109 VIRLLAMALA
+109 VIRLLAMAVA
-119 TVAFLGDYPLRR
+119 TIAFLGDYDLRR
-131 QFWGALGAF
+131 QFWVAVGVF

-147 FSGLTDFESV
+147 FSGLTDFEHV

-178 YTSLRVQIGVF
+178 YTSLRFQIAVF
-189 IASLV
+189 FASLV

-200 SFVEVPGIGASNL
+200 SCVDVPGIGAANL
-213 EVNKNLAAW
+213 AVNKNLAAW

-228 EGHLWASAKTW
+228 EGHLWASSKTW

-254 LVGLFAGRY
+254 LAGLFAGRY
-263 LQGSPEGVSPE
+263 LQS
-274 GDSPEGVS
+274 
-282 PKGMSPKGVSPK
+282 
-294 GDSPEGDSPK
+294 
-304 GDSPEGMSP
+304 
-313 KEVSPKASVLFAV
+313 SPKASVLFAA
-326 GALALVV
+326 GAIALVF
-333 GTIWGWY
+333 GTVWGWY

-354 VAAGWDLLLLAVLQ
+354 VAAGWDLLLLAFLQ
-368 ATVHSGTMAD
+368 ATIHSTIRSD

-407 IKIGEEGLTSWIY
+407 ITIGDQGLTSWIY
-420 SQGIEPIFA
+420 SQGIEPLFA
-429 DKINASLAGALIYV
+429 DEINASLAGALIYV
-443 LIWAV
+443 LIWAG
-448 ILAFFDRQKRYYKV
+448 ILSLFDWRKRYYKV